1 MRKTTKHQ
9 PIRKHP
15 YTSKLLKPAL
25 SFTLMLLQYCSRYDC
40 DASPEELDE
49 AFDLTLDCIQEE
61 DIAVLRREKTPL
73 TEPLEGIW
81 QLVGFKTDEGRT
93 GVLTRVRA
101 QLCTSDPGI
110 HTNLGVGNHGRG
122 RSVDTY
128 ELEAGHELSETLE
141 QHIDSIYNQFG
152 GCGYE
157 KTTVQTYLEKARQ
170 AYSPVARESFLLMA
184 LELEIAKG
192 PLSKPELLDQIL
204 ALSGENFKYLTSFR
218 GFTQSLITD
227 TLPFYTNAFKK
238 RTKLLKKD

>member
-25 SFTLMLLQYCSRYDC
+25 SFTFMILQYCSRYDH
-40 DASPEELDE
+40 DASLEELDE
-49 AFDLTLDCIQEE
+49 AFELTLDCIEE
-61 DIAVLRREKTPL
+61 DSITVLRREKTSL

-93 GVLTRVRA
+93 GVLTRVCA
-101 QLCTSDPGI
+101 QLCASDPGL

-122 RSVDTY
+122 RSIDTY

-141 QHIDSIYNQFG
+141 QQIDSIYDQYG

-157 KTTVQTYLEKARQ
+157 KTTIETYLEKTRQ
-170 AYSPVARESFLLMA
+170 AYSPVAQESFLLMA

-192 PLSKPELLDQIL
+192 PLSKPEARDQIL
-204 ALSGENFKYLTSFR
+204 AKCEENFKYLTSFR
-218 GFTQSLITD
+218 GLTHSLITD
-227 TLPFYTNAFKK
+227 TIPFYTNAFKK
-238 RTKLLKKD
+238 LKELLKKD